1 MSADPSSVPSSG
13 TRPSAH
19 RNAVR
24 TAAVWSA
31 LEPLLGGEK
40 LTVIDLGGGTGGF
53 AVPVA
58 ELGHDVTVIDPSPDA
73 LAALARRAAELGVEV
88 TALQG
93 DASTL
98 AQMDPGSADLV
109 LCHGVLEVVPNVAIA
124 LVGIR
129 GVLKPGGS
137 VSLLVG
143 QRSSAVLGR
152 AMAGHFAEARD
163 LLEHSTMG
171 RLGRRF
177 TDGEVA
183 TALAAAGFHV
193 TDSHGVRIFA
203 DLVPGALLD
212 SEPGAA
218 DSLVELELATAG
230 LAEFRGFASQLHYI
244 ARSPA

>member
-1 MSADPSSVPSSG
+1 MG
-13 TRPSAH
+13 HGR
-19 RNAVR
+19 
-24 TAAVWSA
+24 
-31 LEPLLGGEK
+31 
-40 LTVIDLGGGTGGF
+40 LTVVDLGGGTGGF

-73 LAALARRAAELGVEV
+73 LAALDRRAAELGVEV
-88 TALQG
+88 VGVQG

-98 AQMDPGSADLV
+98 SQMEAGSADLV

-124 LVGIR
+124 LMGIR

-143 QRSSAVLGR
+143 QRSSAVLSR

-183 TALAAAGFHV
+183 TALAAAGFDV
-193 TDSHGVRIFA
+193 TETHGVRIFA
-203 DLVPGALLD
+203 DHVPGALLD

-218 DSLVELELATAG
+218 ESLLELELAAAG
-230 LAEFRGFASQLHYI
+230 HAEFRSFATQLHYI
-244 ARSPA
+244 ARRA